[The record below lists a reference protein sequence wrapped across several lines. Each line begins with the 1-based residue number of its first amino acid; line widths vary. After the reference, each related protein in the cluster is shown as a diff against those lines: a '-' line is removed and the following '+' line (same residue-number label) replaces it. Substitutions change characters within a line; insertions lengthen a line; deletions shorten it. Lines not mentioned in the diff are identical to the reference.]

1 MGGSSTPQNANAGNA
16 LTNLFLSNQATPHI
30 ATPPL
35 VAPQSMLGQ
44 GGGQM
49 PPMGSSMSPVAYQPE
64 QKITQPSDAYSF
76 GFGGGDIDNTP
87 HPFAHG
93 NFGAAGLGPGA
104 YVQQTKTIPAQI
116 TSGPSNAS
124 ILAAMMNKQNARK

>member
-16 LTNLFLSNQATPHI
+16 LTNLFLSNQATPHV
-30 ATPPL
+30 ATSPL

-44 GGGQM
+44 GGQM
-49 PPMGSSMSPVAYQPE
+49 PPMGSSMSPIAYQPE
-64 QKITQPSDAYSF
+64 QKITQPSDAYNF
-76 GFGGGDIDNTP
+76 AYGGQVDNTP

-93 NFGAAGLGPGA
+93 DFGAAGLGPGA

-116 TSGPSNAS
+116 TSGPSTAS
-124 ILAAMMNKQNARK
+124 ILAAAMNKRK